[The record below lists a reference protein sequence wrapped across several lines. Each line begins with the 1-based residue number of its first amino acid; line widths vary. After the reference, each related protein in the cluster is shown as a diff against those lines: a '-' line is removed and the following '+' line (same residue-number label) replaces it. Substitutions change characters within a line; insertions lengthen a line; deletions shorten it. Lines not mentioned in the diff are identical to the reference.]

1 MRYIFDTNALI
12 FVAKCDETWDLYQRS
27 AFDGVV
33 AAVRESF
40 LEISRYLGESRL
52 LQWANRYKE
61 HFEYPTEAEQQV
73 VRSIFQNR
81 HFFHMVSMDKLMRGE
96 PVADPFIVAKAKVEG
111 GTVVT
116 LEKRK
121 PNSARIPNVC
131 DYMGVPCISLQQFVT
146 EQQWKLPEQVSDEL
160 RRLCNDTS
168 SD

>member
-1 MRYIFDTNALI
+1 M
-12 FVAKCDETWDLYQRS
+12 
-27 AFDGVV
+27 
-33 AAVRESF
+33 
-40 LEISRYLGESRL
+40 
-52 LQWANRYKE
+52 
-61 HFEYPTEAEQQV
+61 
-73 VRSIFQNR
+73 
-81 HFFHMVSMDKLMRGE
+81 
-96 PVADPFIVAKAKVEG
+96 AKAKVEG

-131 DYMGVPCISLQQFVT
+131 DYMGVPCIRLQQFVT

>member
-81 HFFHMVSMDKLMRGE
+81 HFFHMVSMDKLM
-96 PVADPFIVAKAKVEG
+96 
-111 GTVVT
+111 
-116 LEKRK
+116 
-121 PNSARIPNVC
+121 
-131 DYMGVPCISLQQFVT
+131 
-146 EQQWKLPEQVSDEL
+146 
-160 RRLCNDTS
+160 
-168 SD
+168 